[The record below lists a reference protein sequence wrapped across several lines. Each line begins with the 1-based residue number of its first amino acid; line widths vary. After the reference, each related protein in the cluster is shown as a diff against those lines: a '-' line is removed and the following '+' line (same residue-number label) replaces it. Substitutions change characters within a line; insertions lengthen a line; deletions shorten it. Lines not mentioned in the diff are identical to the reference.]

1 MSKSNLLKYPAKF
14 SPVPKFKGI
23 SMPFLGLGTIWLGR
37 RWPADNKGY
46 RAPSKEE
53 TDAYLHLAYKSG
65 IRMFDTA
72 TAYGEAERVLGDFFK
87 RNPEVV
93 RDTIIAT
100 KWGEE
105 FDPNTETS
113 KVDHTVAN
121 LRLSL
126 NQSLSHLPKLD
137 VLYIHKADDDVLSN
151 SRIKDEMLSLVERGT
166 IKYTGASISKET
178 DIERALEKNIVWV
191 DFVQTGA
198 DVARSRP
205 DIVRALHE
213 KNIAVVVNAPVRKLP
228 NGVSPKASYLELAN
242 NPYVSFVLTGT
253 RNHLEETLDYFE

>member
-1 MSKSNLLKYPAKF
+1 MSRSNLLKYPAKF
-14 SPVPKFKGI
+14 PPVPKFQGI

-37 RWPADNKGY
+37 RWPTDNKNY

-53 TDAYLHLAYKSG
+53 TDSYLHLAYESG

-72 TAYGEAERVLGDFFK
+72 AAYGESERVLGDFFK
-87 RNPEVV
+87 QNPEVAK
-93 RDTIIAT
+93 DAIIAT

-105 FDPNTETS
+105 FDLNAETS
-113 KVDHTVAN
+113 KVDHTMDH

-126 NQSLSHLPKLD
+126 NRSLSHLPKAD
-137 VLYIHKADDDVLSN
+137 ILYIHKADDDVLSN
-151 SRIKDEMLSLVERGT
+151 SRIKYEMLSLIDGGA

-178 DIERALEKNIVWV
+178 DIERAIEKDILWV

-205 DIVRALHE
+205 DI
-213 KNIAVVVNAPVRKLP
+213 I
-228 NGVSPKASYLELAN
+228 
-242 NPYVSFVLTGT
+242 
-253 RNHLEETLDYFE
+253 